1 MSLNNHFL
9 TLGMMS
15 GTSLDGLDLVLC
27 RFSLQ
32 DETWNYQ
39 IVKADTI
46 PYDSEMK
53 NLLASL
59 PELSALDYFYAQRDF
74 STWVGSQINH
84 FLINEVEKPML
95 IASHGHTVFHRPEEA
110 LTVQMGS
117 GAVIAAHTGITTIA
131 DFRTTD
137 VALGGQGAP
146 LVPIGDKLL
155 FANYDACL
163 NLGGISNISFDLDD
177 QRVAFDISLCNIAL
191 NYLANH
197 CQLPYDKDG
206 EMAKSGTLNEE
217 LLHKMNNFPYF
228 YQPYPKSLGREWFE
242 SNFKPI
248 LDDSTL
254 PIPDLM
260 RTVTEHIAQQI
271 TKVIP
276 KNAQSILVTGG
287 GAKNIFLIDLLK
299 NYTKTKVI
307 IPDEYTISYKEAIIF
322 AFLGLLRIQNKNNV
336 LKEVTGA
343 KKCSC
348 SGAVYMM

>member
-1 MSLNNHFL
+1 
-9 TLGMMS
+9 
-15 GTSLDGLDLVLC
+15 
-27 RFSLQ
+27 
-32 DETWNYQ
+32 
-39 IVKADTI
+39 
-46 PYDSEMK
+46 
-53 NLLASL
+53 
-59 PELSALDYFYAQRDF
+59 
-74 STWVGSQINH
+74 
-84 FLINEVEKPML
+84 
-95 IASHGHTVFHRPEEA
+95 
-110 LTVQMGS
+110 
-117 GAVIAAHTGITTIA
+117 
-131 DFRTTD
+131 
-137 VALGGQGAP
+137 
-146 LVPIGDKLL
+146 
-155 FANYDACL
+155 
-163 NLGGISNISFDLDD
+163 
-177 QRVAFDISLCNIAL
+177 
-191 NYLANH
+191 
-197 CQLPYDKDG
+197 
-206 EMAKSGTLNEE
+206 MAKSGALNEE

-248 LDDSTL
+248 LDDSIL

-271 TKVIP
+271 AKVIP

-343 KKCSC
+343 EKCSC

>member
-46 PYDSEMK
+46 PYGSEMK

-117 GAVIAAHTGITTIA
+117 GAIIAAHTGITTIA

-197 CQLPYDKDG
+197 SQLPYDKDG

-228 YQPYPKSLGREWFE
+228 YQSYPKSLGREWFE

-271 TKVIP
+271 AKVIP
-276 KNAQSILVTGG
+276 KKAQSILVTGG

-343 KKCSC
+343 EKSSC
-348 SGAVYMM
+348 SGAVYIM

>member
-1 MSLNNHFL
+1 
-9 TLGMMS
+9 MS

-27 RFSLQ
+27 RFFYSQ
-32 DETWNYQ
+32 KETWNYQ

-46 PYDSEMK
+46 PYNNEMK
-53 NLLASL
+53 NLLVSL

-84 FLINEVEKPML
+84 FLINEKEKPIL
-95 IASHGHTVFHRPEEA
+95 IASHGHTVFHQPEEA

-117 GAVIAAHTGITTIA
+117 GAVIAAHTGITTVA

-163 NLGGISNISFDLDD
+163 NLGGISNISFNLDD
-177 QRVAFDISLCNIAL
+177 DRVAFDISLCNIAL

-206 EMAKSGTLNEE
+206 EMARSGGLNEE
-217 LLHKMNNFPYF
+217 LLLKMNSFSYF
-228 YQPYPKSLGREWFE
+228 NQPYPKSLGREWFE

-248 LDDSTL
+248 LDESSL
-254 PIPDLM
+254 SIPDLM

-271 TKVIP
+271 AKVIP
-276 KNAQSILVTGG
+276 KNTQSILVTGG

-299 NYTKTKVI
+299 NYTKTNVI

-343 KKCSC
+343 RKCSC